1 MKFKAF
7 LKAFLI
13 HTCIYT
19 TVFFSAAMLF
29 VLIGGMTSFA
39 TASYFLILAFCAFFA
54 AANVIFAKT
63 DLSIWWRSI
72 LHAALTLG
80 GFYLCIF
87 ARYSDIGT
95 PSESLTLF
103 AVLATLLYAVGF
115 GTFLAIRY
123 AKQKK
128 AEAKRYQSIYATT
141 NSDQKRR

>member
-7 LKAFLI
+7 IKAFLI
-13 HTCIYT
+13 HTCIYN
-19 TVFFSAAMLF
+19 TVLFSAAMLF
-29 VLIGGMTSFA
+29 LLFGNMTSFA

-54 AANVIFAKT
+54 AANVIFAKAN
-63 DLSIWWRSI
+63 LSIWWRTI
-72 LHAALTLG
+72 IHAALTLG

-103 AVLATLLYAVGF
+103 GVLVTLLYAVCM

-128 AEAKRYQSIYATT
+128 AEAKRYQSVYASTK
-141 NSDQKRR
+141 DQKRR